1 MPTIW
6 CTLRPSVGL
15 FPSLSLSLSASL
27 SLEMFNEA
35 F

>member
-15 FPSLSLSLSASL
+15 FPSLSLSASL